1 MDDKEK
7 FYTILT
13 IGTIVFLTLMQDA
26 WFVSQ
31 VGKTIYWTQCFC
43 QDAIYDSLNYIF
55 NESIFKTAV
64 PTKFV
69 CKTYFLE
76 RFFDFDFLY
85 TLDLITPSSLDLLAS
100 VQQIAMEENVNP
112 LSLDE
117 LSREE
122 LIRLIKT
129 NPTVSMYLD
138 RQIGQLYYTILDN
151 RHEIWKYLV
160 LKDQRP
166 EDGGFSVKHDEYDE

>member
-1 MDDKEK
+1 
-7 FYTILT
+7 
-13 IGTIVFLTLMQDA
+13 
-26 WFVSQ
+26 
-31 VGKTIYWTQCFC
+31 
-43 QDAIYDSLNYIF
+43 
-55 NESIFKTAV
+55 
-64 PTKFV
+64 
-69 CKTYFLE
+69 
-76 RFFDFDFLY
+76 
-85 TLDLITPSSLDLLAS
+85 LDLLAS

-151 RHEIWKYLV
+151 RHEI
-160 LKDQRP
+160 
-166 EDGGFSVKHDEYDE
+166 